1 MERPLTI
8 PAGLDYA
15 AERYGERLAYVE
27 GARRITW
34 GELRRRVHDVA
45 AGLIASGFE
54 KGDRAAI
61 CAENGIDWI
70 VAYLAAVQAGGAGVL
85 VYFDLKPREIEEQVR
100 RPGSRVLFVSETVLQ
115 KLSPEPLA
123 QRVVLL
129 DDSGAEFEGAFGLDA
144 LASTAD
150 EASRREL
157 GARTVA
163 PDDLAAVIYTS
174 GTTGG
179 PKGVMLTH
187 RNLMANAHAVLA
199 TLDVSERDS
208 VLLVLPLHHALP
220 FMATVLLPG
229 LVGAH
234 FVIENDL
241 RRIRDRLQEHRPTIF
256 FGVPALYELMYRNLL
271 AGAESEGR
279 LQTLLAWQARSR
291 AIKRLTGLNLGPLLF
306 RRVHKALGGRL
317 RFLVSGGAALKPQT
331 ALDFFSLGLPLLQG
345 WGMTEASPAIAVQR
359 FSRARFLFTRYYE
372 RHVGSVG
379 APLPGVELRLADV
392 PEKDIFVS
400 RSGEGE
406 ILVRGEN
413 VFAGYW
419 QAEEET
425 RQAKPD
431 GWLRTGDLGRFDA
444 EGNVYLTGRSKTI
457 IVLDSGEKVYPD
469 ELEENLDESEI
480 IQDVCVVGRGARG
493 KTHVA
498 AVVYASVEA
507 AHLRAAEGGFSLDG
521 ASLRRLVEEEVDR
534 LGRRLAAYKRV
545 AQVELA
551 DEPLPK
557 TPLGKIARGRI
568 AERYDFD
575 FEKWLASAT
584 PAAGAK

>member
-1 MERPLTI
+1 VNTPERPATI
-8 PAGLDYA
+8 PAGLEYA
-15 AERYGERLAYVE
+15 ARRHGERIAYIE
-27 GARRITW
+27 GERRLTW
-34 GELRRRVHDVA
+34 RELRDRAREAA
-45 AGLIASGFE
+45 AGLVASGFE

-61 CAENGIDWI
+61 CAENSIDWI
-70 VAYLAAVQAGGAGVL
+70 VAYHATAMAGGAAAL

-100 RPGSRVLFVSETVLQ
+100 RPDCRVLFASRPVVQKLGLPPAERTVL
-115 KLSPEPLA
+115 LGEGGGGMEGLPTLA
-123 QRVVLL
+123 
-129 DDSGAEFEGAFGLDA
+129 A
-144 LASTAD
+144 LAAGAD
-150 EASRREL
+150 EASRRRLE
-157 GARTVA
+157 ARAVS
-163 PDDLAAVIYTS
+163 PEDLAAVIYTS

-179 PKGVMLTH
+179 AKGVMLTH
-187 RNLMANAHAVLA
+187 RNFMANAHAVLA
-199 TLDVSERDS
+199 TLDVGAGDS

-234 FVIENDL
+234 FIIENDL

-271 AGAESEGR
+271 ARAESEGR

-359 FSRARFLFTRYYE
+359 FSRARFLLTRYYE
-372 RHVGSVG
+372 RHAGSVG
-379 APLPGVELRLADV
+379 QPLPGIEVRLADV
-392 PEKDIFVS
+392 PEKEIFVAQG
-400 RSGEGE
+400 GEGE
-406 ILVRGEN
+406 VLVRGEN

-419 QAEEET
+419 LAEEET
-425 RQAKPD
+425 LQAKRD
-431 GWLRTGDLGRFDA
+431 GWLRTGDLARIDA
-444 EGNVYLTGRSKTI
+444 AGNIYLTGRSKYV
-457 IVLDSGEKVYPD
+457 IVLDSGEKVHPD
-469 ELEENLDESEI
+469 EVEENLAESDLIE
-480 IQDVCVVGRGARG
+480 DVCVVGRGARG

-498 AVVYASVEA
+498 AVVYGSVEA
-507 AHLRAAEGGFSLDG
+507 ARLRAEQGGFSLDE
-521 ASLRRLVEEEVDR
+521 ASLRRLVEAEVDR

-551 DEPLPK
+551 DGPLPK
-557 TPLGKIARGRI
+557 TPLQKVARGRI

-575 FEKWLASAT
+575 FEKWLAS
-584 PAAGAK
+584 GS